1 VRIGSNEHKELFCDS
16 FIESH
21 KAYDPQEW
29 PWPELDSLSL
39 ARLRAIPIWTMA
51 LEVEMGAGKMLS
63 GYAKSEHD
71 PLVRQALELQGYEED
86 RHGRILH
93 CMIERY
99 GLKVSPEVPAQEPT
113 RGAFIDFG
121 YNECV
126 DSFAG
131 FGIFRLARD
140 ARILPEALTSLFVR
154 LLVEEGRHIVFFINW
169 VAWDRQRRGLRGPI
183 LQAFPAL
190 FNYGSAIVRRIKG
203 GTQMQSGETPQE
215 ATPLDLFGDILND
228 LTATSFV
235 RACVEENERYMAA
248 FDPRLLRPRV
258 IPALAKFALAI
269 LEAIDRI
276 RATFRK
282 SAPRSSSG

>member
-1 VRIGSNEHKELFCDS
+1 MQIGSCEHKELFCRS

-21 KAYDPQEW
+21 RPYEPQDL
-29 PWPELDSLSL
+29 PWPALDEISL
-39 ARLRAIPIWTMA
+39 ARLRAIPVWTMA
-51 LEVEMGAGKMLS
+51 LEVETGAGFMLS
-63 GYAKSEHD
+63 TFAKAEPD
-71 PLVRQALELQGYEED
+71 ALVRQALELQGYEED
-86 RHGRILH
+86 RYGRILQ

-99 GLKVSPEVPAQEPT
+99 GLDVNPQVPDIKPNRA
-113 RGAFIDFG
+113 AFIDFG

-154 LLVEEGRHIVFFINW
+154 LLVEEARHIVFFINW